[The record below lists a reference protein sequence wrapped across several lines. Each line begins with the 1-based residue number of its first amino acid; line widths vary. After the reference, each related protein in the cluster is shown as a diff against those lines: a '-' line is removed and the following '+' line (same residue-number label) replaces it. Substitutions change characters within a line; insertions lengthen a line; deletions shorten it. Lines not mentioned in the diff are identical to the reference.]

1 MTQAACHLSFSLL
14 SVFLVIHYRPIVE
27 ELADIILSADI
38 ETVRAIQHRYGE
50 QVTFD
55 VASPACVHCLCQI
68 SYSQPPTSL
77 EVCLAKADAN
87 EQSDDSSELEISL
100 KVVDINDE
108 DERRR
113 YEGEQAQARSA
124 SLSSLQ
130 RKSDRRDVKPV
141 ALYVSNWTDDEKYK
155 RSKNPRRLA
164 DAQLVDRY
172 RCSEDYLHSLRLTL
186 H

>member
-1 MTQAACHLSFSLL
+1 MTFLFLSFS

-38 ETVRAIQHRYGE
+38 DTVHAIQHRYGE
-50 QVTFD
+50 QVTFGL
-55 VASPACVHCLCQI
+55 ASATCVHSAFQI

-100 KVVDINDE
+100 KVVDINDA

-130 RKSDRRDVKPV
+130 RKSDRREVKPM
-141 ALYVSNWTDDEKYK
+141 ALYVTNWTDDEKYK
-155 RSKNPRRLA
+155 RSKDPRRLA

-172 RCSEDYLHSLRLTL
+172 Q
-186 H
+186 